1 MVAARNIRRVLFL
14 PCLPCVGKVSI
25 QDLSWRTLG
34 GISCR
39 PEFPH
44 GRHLRVLSACAA
56 RAHSGKQRNSHV
68 CVRSQHNFFLAASTQ
83 TSPRLQK
90 TWAVIPHILPPALP
104 TKPRNYPINHRGR
117 GRYRYRDRYRLL
129 LSTLEMQKPISTPI
143 PTPTPIV
150 FDIYLKI
157 VAAQA
162 LAKLRMFYAAEGSGA
177 RDVV

>member
-1 MVAARNIRRVLFL
+1 MVAARDIRWVLFL

-56 RAHSGKQRNSHV
+56 RAHSGKQRNRHV

-90 TWAVIPHILPPALP
+90 TWAVIPHILPPAFP
-104 TKPRNYPINHRGR
+104 TKPRNNPINHRGR
-117 GRYRYRDRYRLL
+117 DRYRLL
-129 LSTLEMQKPISTPI
+129 FSTLEMQKPIPI
-143 PTPTPIV
+143 PTPIPTPIV
-150 FDIYLKI
+150 FDIFL
-157 VAAQA
+157 
-162 LAKLRMFYAAEGSGA
+162 
-177 RDVV
+177 